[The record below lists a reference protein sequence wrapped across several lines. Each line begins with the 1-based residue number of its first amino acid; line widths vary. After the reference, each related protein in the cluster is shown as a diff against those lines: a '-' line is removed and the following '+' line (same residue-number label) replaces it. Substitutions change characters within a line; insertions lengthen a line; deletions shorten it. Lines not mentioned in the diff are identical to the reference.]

1 MLISEVQLDKVSPL
15 KVTVNLIILIVIGC
29 VKRFLL
35 DVTRGEQLDKQH
47 DSLITTKELEIG

>member
-47 DSLITTKELEIG
+47 DNLITTKELEIG